1 MAIELLQAVISLAIY
16 PQVLLITTQNK
27 SRLHDVI
34 LAEDACRQ
42 CRFFLN
48 EVMRNISP

>member
-1 MAIELLQAVISLAIY
+1 MAIELLRAVISLAIY

-34 LAEDACRQ
+34 LTEDACKQ
-42 CRFFLN
+42 FRFFLN

>member
-1 MAIELLQAVISLAIY
+1 MAIELLQEVISLAIY

>member
-1 MAIELLQAVISLAIY
+1 MAIELLRAVISLAIY

-34 LAEDACRQ
+34 LAEMHANSFD
-42 CRFFLN
+42 FFL
-48 EVMRNISP
+48 MKSCST